1 MTAITN
7 SSSAFYERSLQQMAG
22 LRRVAD
28 DAQRQIST
36 GERLARSSQD
46 PVASAQLRLL
56 ARSER
61 LAEIETLNADN
72 AAQELTASS
81 DALETVAD
89 AMIRVRELVLAS
101 ASDLSGAVERDAVAT
116 EIEQLR
122 VSMLALANALSLAG
136 RPLFGGEGTG
146 AAYLVDAAG
155 TASYAGTAASGDLEI
170 APGTRIER
178 GLTGPEVF
186 DFNDASGP
194 TDVFAFLATLVSDL
208 RGGVADPVAAA
219 QTAVSGIDNSIETLS
234 RAQAVLGARLGWVDT
249 VAEAQV
255 ARQEAR
261 SEQQGKLGGVDL
273 AVTITRLQQTLNVLE
288 ASQASFARLSSLS
301 LFDEI

>member
-1 MTAITN
+1 MAVINN
-7 SSSAFYERSLQQMAG
+7 SSSAFYERTLQQMAG
-22 LRRVAD
+22 LRRVAE

-61 LAEIETLNADN
+61 LAEIEVGNADL

-81 DALETVAD
+81 DVLETVAN

-101 ASDLSGAVERDAVAT
+101 ASDLSGAVEREAVAA

-122 VSMLALANALSLAG
+122 AGALASANSLSLGG

-155 TASYAGTAASGDLEI
+155 TATYAGTAASGSLEI
-170 APGTRIER
+170 TTDVRIER

-186 DFNDASGP
+186 AFTDQSGP
-194 TDVFAFLATLVSDL
+194 TDVFAFLAALVADL
-208 RGGVADPVAAA
+208 RGGVGDPVAAA
-219 QTAVSGIDNSIETLS
+219 QTAVGGIDNAIETLS

-261 SEQQGKLGGVDL
+261 SQQQGQLGGVDL